1 VKISIITAVRNG
13 AGTVRRTL
21 ESVAGQDYADIEHI
35 VVDGASTDGTVDL
48 IRAHGPRV
56 SQLISEPDTGVYQAF
71 NKGLHAATGE
81 VIGFLNA
88 ADSYCSPTAIS
99 AVAAAVAPE
108 SVDAVFG
115 DVLIVDP
122 RDESQ
127 VLRYYS
133 SRDFRPSRLAW
144 GFMPAHP
151 TLFLKRRVYDAC
163 GGYDPAYRI
172 AGDFEFCLR
181 AFIKHHVRY
190 RYIADALVRMPSGG
204 LSNRG
209 WRSKWT
215 ITREMRRACAVNDV
229 PTNLLKLSS
238 RFPLKMAEVL
248 RRAS

>member
-1 VKISIITAVRNG
+1 M
-13 AGTVRRTL
+13 
-21 ESVAGQDYADIEHI
+21 
-35 VVDGASTDGTVDL
+35 
-48 IRAHGPRV
+48 
-56 SQLISEPDTGVYQAF
+56 
-71 NKGLHAATGE
+71 
-81 VIGFLNA
+81 
-88 ADSYCSPTAIS
+88 
-99 AVAAAVAPE
+99 
-108 SVDAVFG
+108 DAVFG

-122 RDESQ
+122 FDESQ

-133 SRDFRPSRLAW
+133 SRDFHPSRLAW

-151 TLFLKRRVYDAC
+151 TLFVKRRVYEAC

-181 AFIKHHVRY
+181 AFIKHRVRY
-190 RYIADALVRMPSGG
+190 RYIADAFVRMPSGG

-215 ITREMRRACAVNDV
+215 ITREMRRACTVNGV

-238 RFPLKMAEVL
+238 RFPIKMAEVL